1 MDAMMG
7 LLFQGHAQMTL
18 NKPLLYNEV
27 NIKNCIIPESEEQF
41 DICWNEALK
50 KFNETTQLKGTINCD
65 PNFWARVC
73 LSKIIE
79 ARDNGDDVAKIPN
92 GCCTND
98 QCPLK
103 KFYELLTAE
112 LSQPKSLG

>member
-41 DICWNEALK
+41 DICLA
-50 KFNETTQLKGTINCD
+50 T
-65 PNFWARVC
+65 
-73 LSKIIE
+73 
-79 ARDNGDDVAKIPN
+79 AK
-92 GCCTND
+92 
-98 QCPLK
+98 Q
-103 KFYELLTAE
+103 
-112 LSQPKSLG
+112 